1 MLAIVGF
8 LSTQTRT
15 AKLVLIE
22 SLAGVE
28 ATALLKPVS
37 RAVSR
42 TINKSGTGPHAAPA
56 GTRRAN
62 VVVHFPARAERVTF
76 IGSADCIADFTS
88 YYVTKIG
95 ETVQRFECADFA
107 AETLCRFV

>member
-1 MLAIVGF
+1 MLAIIRF
-8 LSTQTRT
+8 LSTQTRA

-22 SLAGVE
+22 SLARVE

-42 TINKSGTGPHAAPA
+42 TINKSSTGPHAAPA

-62 VVVHFPARAERVTF
+62 VVVHFPARPERVTF
-76 IGSADCIADFTS
+76 IGSANGVDHFTS
-88 YYVTKIG
+88 HYVTEIS
-95 ETVQRFECADFA
+95 ETVQRFERAD
-107 AETLCRFV
+107 